1 MSEEATVPLS
11 EDVREAIAFVGET
24 LGPFYL
30 QDPVKGDAGPAF
42 AAMAAI
48 DVAQAAVEW
57 PFVDEA
63 EARCDLDLMRSGLAE
78 GIDADGLVWE
88 YRRLFIGP
96 APKPAPPWGSVYTD
110 RECVVFGATT
120 LELRAWMR
128 SHGIARQTD
137 DKTPEDH
144 MGLMLVLMAWI
155 ARNQPQD
162 PGEFLR
168 LHLLTWSS
176 HFLDQLIEAA
186 GQPFYEGLA
195 RLTKASLEGIQAE
208 LGWTSSTRGSTA
220 RIACMISGFD
230 TALGEITLVLFTTLA
245 PSGVVA
251 FICMGLPVL
260 GRGASV
266 VLRQRLNVFLGLPS
280 WLPWWVSSPRPP
292 TWAAPL
298 TRCTC
303 SWVGRSPLSTEVFCA
318 VVFLA
323 LAGLYWLYNF
333 VEHPKPQLQ
342 RAWLVLAML
351 AGAVFVAAVGCAY
364 AADTI
369 VSWHTVYVP
378 LNLMLNALVGGPIL
392 AIAGLRAAG
401 YEPVEGRMGRVLTMV
416 AAAALA
422 VNVVTF
428 GVQGAD
434 LASIENSYLTAAELV
449 PSYGLMVC
457 AFGVL
462 GMAGIGLDAVELWP
476 RRVRLSVGRAAG
488 AAVLVLAGIF
498 VMRFAFYMMHMT
510 VGLGV

>member
-1 MSEEATVPLS
+1 
-11 EDVREAIAFVGET
+11 
-24 LGPFYL
+24 
-30 QDPVKGDAGPAF
+30 
-42 AAMAAI
+42 
-48 DVAQAAVEW
+48 
-57 PFVDEA
+57 
-63 EARCDLDLMRSGLAE
+63 
-78 GIDADGLVWE
+78 
-88 YRRLFIGP
+88 
-96 APKPAPPWGSVYTD
+96 
-110 RECVVFGATT
+110 
-120 LELRAWMR
+120 
-128 SHGIARQTD
+128 
-137 DKTPEDH
+137 
-144 MGLMLVLMAWI
+144 
-155 ARNQPQD
+155 
-162 PGEFLR
+162 
-168 LHLLTWSS
+168 
-176 HFLDQLIEAA
+176 
-186 GQPFYEGLA
+186 
-195 RLTKASLEGIQAE
+195 
-208 LGWTSSTRGSTA
+208 
-220 RIACMISGFD
+220 MISGFD

-245 PSGVVA
+245 PWGVVA

-266 VLRQRLNVFLGLPS
+266 ALRQRLNVFLGLPLVVAMVGLVAS
-280 WLPWWVSSPRPP
+280 ATHLGNPANALYVF
-292 TWAAPL
+292 L
-298 TRCTC
+298 G
-303 SWVGRSPLSTEVFCA
+303 VGRSPLSTEVFCA

>member
-1 MSEEATVPLS
+1 
-11 EDVREAIAFVGET
+11 
-24 LGPFYL
+24 
-30 QDPVKGDAGPAF
+30 
-42 AAMAAI
+42 
-48 DVAQAAVEW
+48 
-57 PFVDEA
+57 
-63 EARCDLDLMRSGLAE
+63 
-78 GIDADGLVWE
+78 
-88 YRRLFIGP
+88 
-96 APKPAPPWGSVYTD
+96 
-110 RECVVFGATT
+110 
-120 LELRAWMR
+120 
-128 SHGIARQTD
+128 
-137 DKTPEDH
+137 
-144 MGLMLVLMAWI
+144 
-155 ARNQPQD
+155 
-162 PGEFLR
+162 
-168 LHLLTWSS
+168 
-176 HFLDQLIEAA
+176 
-186 GQPFYEGLA
+186 
-195 RLTKASLEGIQAE
+195 
-208 LGWTSSTRGSTA
+208 
-220 RIACMISGFD
+220 MISGFD

-266 VLRQRLNVFLGLPS
+266 ALRQRLNVFLGLPLVVAMVGLVAS
-280 WLPWWVSSPRPP
+280 ATHLGNPANALYVF
-292 TWAAPL
+292 L
-298 TRCTC
+298 G
-303 SWVGRSPLSTEVFCA
+303 VGRSPLSTEVFCA

-369 VSWHTVYVP
+369 VSWYTVYVP

-401 YEPVEGRMGRVLTMV
+401 YEPVESRMGRVLTMV

-428 GVQGAD
+428 GMQG
-434 LASIENSYLTAAELV
+434 AELV

>member
-1 MSEEATVPLS
+1 
-11 EDVREAIAFVGET
+11 
-24 LGPFYL
+24 
-30 QDPVKGDAGPAF
+30 
-42 AAMAAI
+42 
-48 DVAQAAVEW
+48 
-57 PFVDEA
+57 
-63 EARCDLDLMRSGLAE
+63 
-78 GIDADGLVWE
+78 
-88 YRRLFIGP
+88 
-96 APKPAPPWGSVYTD
+96 
-110 RECVVFGATT
+110 
-120 LELRAWMR
+120 
-128 SHGIARQTD
+128 
-137 DKTPEDH
+137 
-144 MGLMLVLMAWI
+144 
-155 ARNQPQD
+155 
-162 PGEFLR
+162 
-168 LHLLTWSS
+168 
-176 HFLDQLIEAA
+176 
-186 GQPFYEGLA
+186 
-195 RLTKASLEGIQAE
+195 
-208 LGWTSSTRGSTA
+208 
-220 RIACMISGFD
+220 MISGFD

-266 VLRQRLNVFLGLPS
+266 ALRQRLNVFLGLP
-280 WLPWWVSSPRPP
+280 LVV
-292 TWAAPL
+292 AM
-298 TRCTC
+298 
-303 SWVGRSPLSTEVFCA
+303 VGLVASATHLGNPANALY
-318 VVFLA
+318 VFL
-323 LAGLYWLYNF
+323 GGG
-333 VEHPKPQLQ
+333 
-342 RAWLVLAML
+342 RLVLAML